1 MIAAVLLLMVH
12 GVQAM
17 PAAQGAADSGRAPQV
32 QAPGQETVQI
42 GVSVQPDTVTVGEH
56 FFVNVRVRAPKG
68 AEIGFPVG
76 PDSGAAVEA
85 VDPKREQGS
94 ADTTAVDRTAI
105 YKLVAWSVGPQHVT
119 LGSLVVS
126 LAGVDRRYA
135 VPNIAV
141 LVKSVRPNDSTG
153 RVPRPARD
161 VMAAPRVLWPW
172 IAGGLLLLALLLWM
186 LRRRL
191 RRRPVRAH
199 TGKGALAHAQRDFAR
214 IDQLA
219 LLEAGERGRYVA
231 LHIDVLREYLAA
243 RIPEAALS
251 LTSTELLSALD
262 HDAPVPLPRLVP
274 VLAAAD
280 LIKYANRPVSDA
292 RARELASETRAIVE
306 STEEAVIHRA
316 ASALTPERAA

>member
-1 MIAAVLLLMVH
+1 MIAAALLLVLH
-12 GVQAM
+12 GMQAM
-17 PAAQGAADSGRAPQV
+17 PAARAATDSGAARQVLQQV
-32 QAPGQETVQI
+32 QMGI
-42 GVSVQPDTVTVGEH
+42 SVQPDTVTVGEH
-56 FFVNVRVRAPKG
+56 FLVRLRVHAPKG

-85 VDPKREQGS
+85 VDPKREEGS
-94 ADTTAVDRTAI
+94 ADSTAVDRTAI
-105 YKLVAWSVGPQHVT
+105 YKLVAWSIGAQQVT

-126 LAGVDRRYA
+126 LEGVDRRYA
-135 VPNIAV
+135 VPPMAV

-161 VMAAPRVLWPW
+161 VIVAAPVLWPW
-172 IAGGLLLLALLLWM
+172 IAGALLVLALLLWM

-191 RRRPVRAH
+191 RRRPSHVRI
-199 TGKGALAHAQRDFAR
+199 GKGALADARRDFAR
-214 IDQLA
+214 IEQLA

-251 LTSTELLSALD
+251 LTSTELLSVLD
-262 HDAPVPLPRLVP
+262 ADAPVPLPRLVP

-280 LIKYANRPVSDA
+280 LIKYANRPVTDA

-306 STEEAVIHRA
+306 STEDAVAHRV
-316 ASALTPERAA
+316 ASALAPERAA